1 MNVWLDK
8 SEYLISAPEW
18 NNLPPPD
25 FFAEKVAE
33 SGNCFVYL

>member
-1 MNVWLDK
+1 MNVWLEK
-8 SEYLISAPEW
+8 SVCLISTLEW

-33 SGNCFVYL
+33 SGNYFVYL